1 MKIAILF
8 ENQQIQGGAFNYS
21 LNILN
26 ILRKKEF
33 ENFSIIL
40 ITDDVANFKFFSNQG
55 LNIRLI
61 KKSVITRV
69 YDFFNTIKWLKKY
82 FTNLIFSAN

>member
-1 MKIAILF
+1 MKIAVLF

-61 KKSVITRV
+61 IMKKIIH
-69 YDFFNTIKWLKKY
+69 FFSSTAIL
-82 FTNLIFSAN
+82 S